1 MKQTCTEATGWR
13 QAPAVLG
20 ELMEYQIS
28 HRSRSLAEETRG
40 NTRGNALST
49 RNITRGAGSVG

>member
-28 HRSRSLAEETRG
+28 HRSLSLAEETRG

-49 RNITRGAGSVG
+49 RGITRGVFG